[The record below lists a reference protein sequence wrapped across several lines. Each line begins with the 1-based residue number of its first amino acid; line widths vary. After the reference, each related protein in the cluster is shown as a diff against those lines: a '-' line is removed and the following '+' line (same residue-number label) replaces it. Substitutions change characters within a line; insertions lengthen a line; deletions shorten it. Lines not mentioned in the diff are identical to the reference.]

1 MHIRPKRGAPLKSAI
16 GVVHS
21 AGRAGNSIH
30 VGAAVAGVVGAVR
43 VVVMVV
49 VVAWCWLGGGQAKG
63 VVQEQM
69 HLLSHFING
78 RLGAQSGRVGVTFDL
93 VAASETQRTEKA
105 VHIRLFER
113 FGLTLEF
120 RHKRRVMM
128 QSKEYVKQEYSRSCH
143 SKPA

>member
-1 MHIRPKRGAPLKSAI
+1 MHIRPKRGAPLKSSI

-49 VVAWCWLGGGQAKG
+49 VVARCRLGGGQPKS

-93 VAASETQRTEKA
+93 VASSETQRAEKA
-105 VHIRLFER
+105 VHICFFER
-113 FGLTLEF
+113 LGFTLVV
-120 RHKRRVMM
+120 RQWVT
-128 QSKEYVKQEYSRSCH
+128 SDLNISYSPPCH
-143 SKPA
+143 SKPV